1 MMIDDGKL
9 NKKQNYFFQIQGQLF
24 VTKRKYCD
32 FIVWT
37 PKGINVEII
46 VADDQFMKNILPKLK
61 DFYYKHYGPELVDS
75 RHERNMKLRDTI
87 VYYIMRRKNEVL
99 CAAAGRLAAERS
111 EADKPAKAHKTIF
124 APNNIYYFF
133 FKPS

>member
-1 MMIDDGKL
+1 MREY
-9 NKKQNYFFQIQGQLF
+9 QFF
-24 VTKRKYCD
+24 
-32 FIVWT
+32 
-37 PKGINVEII
+37 ESII
-46 VADDQFMKNILPKLK
+46 EK
-61 DFYYKHYGPELVDS
+61 
-75 RHERNMKLRDTI
+75 I
-87 VYYIMRRKNEVL
+87 VYYVMRSKNEVL

>member
-1 MMIDDGKL
+1 MLLRKI
-9 NKKQNYFFQIQGQLF
+9 YFKTF
-24 VTKRKYCD
+24 
-32 FIVWT
+32 T
-37 PKGINVEII
+37 PFYII
-46 VADDQFMKNILPKLK
+46 H
-61 DFYYKHYGPELVDS
+61 YK
-75 RHERNMKLRDTI
+75 I
-87 VYYIMRRKNEVL
+87 VYYVMRSKNEVL